1 MTLNPTTPMLVSDL
15 ANYLSTVATDV
26 NALWASNAVTWP
38 VSFRSVTLD
47 DNYIDCVD
55 IPIEIFAITAG
66 ISSSLEELGLGRE
79 GMIRVL
85 LFDGNVTIVNSST
98 LMTKDSDDF
107 PAQDGDVMILV
118 NRSGDPDTSTPGTWK
133 EIYRLIQ
140 A

>member
-1 MTLNPTTPMLVSDL
+1 MTLNPAAPMLVSDL
-15 ANYLSTVATDV
+15 ATYLSTVASDV
-26 NALWASNAVTWP
+26 NSLWASNAVSWP
-38 VSFRSVTLD
+38 VSFRLVTLD
-47 DNYIDCVD
+47 DDYIDCVD

-66 ISSSLEELGLGRE
+66 ISSSLEDLNLGRE

-85 LFDGNVTIVNSST
+85 LFDGILTVVNSAT

-107 PAQDGDVMILV
+107 PAQDGDVMILI
-118 NRSGDPDTSTPGTWK
+118 NRGGDPDTSTPGVWK